1 MKKMCA
7 GLLRKF
13 FWLLP
18 AAALPL
24 QAQVQTTLHSF
35 TGTPDG
41 FSPGSAVLHN
51 GALFGATPGGGLNN
65 NGLVFALGTNGGS
78 LNPIHDFTGTSDG
91 GQPND
96 VILDG
101 GTVYGTTFGGGSSGN
116 GIVFKVGTNGG
127 GFTVLYNF
135 TNLPDGQNPL
145 AGLVLADGMLYGT
158 TSGGGSNHFGT
169 VFKMNTN
176 GGNYA
181 VLRHLSK
188 TTDGSVPRGAPVII
202 NATLYGTTSD
212 GGSNSLGTV
221 FKLNTNGTGFAAIHQ
236 FTNSPDGAYPY
247 AGLLANSNTLYGTT
261 FLGGSNA
268 GGTVFR
274 LNTNGTGFSVLR
286 HLSSIGAPAENSDGA
301 YVKSGLAIDNGTLY
315 GSAAYGG
322 TANGGTL
329 FRLGTNGGNFSVL
342 KNFTYAPD
350 GANPQGV
357 AAVNGK
363 TVYGFTYGGGPAG
376 GGIAFSLLLS
386 PAITGQPPGVTVTNG
401 DPASFTV
408 TAADDSLISYQWYFN
423 TNTVLAGQTNSTLN
437 FASAT
442 NGNAGS
448 YTVVVADK
456 FGAVTSAPALL
467 TVLSKPGIT
476 AQPQSLTITNG
487 TPAAFSVTAT
497 GSGVFSYQWYFNTN
511 TLLVGQTNNPLNFAS
526 ASNSDAGTYTVVVAN
541 NLGAATSSP
550 ALLTIVSKPVIT
562 AQPQGLTITNAAT
575 ATFTV
580 AAIGVSPLK
589 YQWFFNTNTANP
601 SLAGIRLL
609 NKTNATLTFTSAT
622 NSGGF
627 YSVAI
632 TNDLGKTTS
641 SPALLIVISKPIIT
655 TNPLPLTVINGSPS
669 SFTVAAIG
677 AGALQFQWYLN
688 TNTANTNL
696 LGSPQ
701 PGKTNS
707 LLSFS
712 TTSNSLAGL
721 FSAIVSNSFG
731 SATSSPALLT
741 VISKPTIT
749 TNPQPVT
756 VNNGDPA
763 TFAVGVIGA
772 ATFKYQWYFNTNTVL
787 TNLLGSALAGR
798 TNVTLDFSAVSNS
811 LAGRYSVIIT
821 NTFGKA
827 TSSPALLAI
836 NSQPPPVITL
846 QPLNASIINGD
857 PVSFTSAA
865 TGAGTLGYQWL
876 FRTNLTL
883 TGATN
888 PTLAYANANLPG
900 VYSMK
905 VTDSF
910 GSATSSLALLT
921 VSNKPLILSSA
932 FIPASGSYSF
942 ALASLA
948 GSTNRLWASTNL
960 ASTNFWRG
968 LATNVMPTNALWF
981 FTDTNTAKTNA
992 VRFYRFS
999 SP

>member
-13 FWLLP
+13 FWLVP
-18 AAALPL
+18 AAVLPL
-24 QAQVQTTLHSF
+24 SAQVQTTLHDF
-35 TGTPDG
+35 TGAPDG
-41 FSPGSAVLHN
+41 FSPGNAVLDH
-51 GALFGATPGGGLNN
+51 GALFGATPSGGLYN
-65 NGLVFALGTNGGS
+65 NGLVFSLGTNGGS
-78 LNPIHDFTGTSDG
+78 VNPIHDFTGTSDG
-91 GQPND
+91 SQPNG
-96 VILDG
+96 VIVDG
-101 GTVYGTTFGGGSSGN
+101 GTVYGTTYIGGGNGYGN
-116 GIVFKVGTNGG
+116 VFKVGTNGA
-127 GFTVLYNF
+127 GFTVLHSF
-135 TNLPDGQNPL
+135 TNLPDGQYPVT
-145 AGLVLADGMLYGT
+145 GLRFADGMLYGT
-158 TSGGGSNHFGT
+158 TSGGGSNNFGT
-169 VFKMNTN
+169 IFKVSTN
-176 GGNYA
+176 GGSYA
-181 VLRHLSK
+181 VLRHLNN
-188 TTDGSVPRGAPVII
+188 TTDGSAPSGALAIN
-202 NATLYGTTSD
+202 NATLYGTTYQ
-212 GGSNSLGTV
+212 GGSNSVGTV

-236 FTNSPDGAYPY
+236 FTDSPDGAYPY
-247 AGLLANSNTLYGTT
+247 AGLLVNSNTLYGTT

-286 HLSSIGAPAENSDGA
+286 HLSSIGAPASNSDGT
-301 YVKSGLAIDNGTLY
+301 YNKGGLAIDNGLLY
-315 GSAAYGG
+315 GVAAYGG

-329 FRLGTNGGNFSVL
+329 FRMSTNGSNFSVL
-342 KNFTYAPD
+342 KNFTDAPD

-357 AAVNGK
+357 VAINGK
-363 TVYGFTYGGGPAG
+363 TVYGFTYGGGSAG

-386 PAITGQPPGVTVTNG
+386 PAITGQPPSVTVTNG

-408 TAADDSLISYQWYFN
+408 TATDDSLISYQWYFN
-423 TNTVLAGQTNSTLN
+423 TNALLAGQTSNTLN
-437 FASAT
+437 FASVT

-467 TVLSKPGIT
+467 TIFSKPVIT
-476 AQPQSLTITNG
+476 AQPQNLTITNG
-487 TPAAFSVTAT
+487 GPAVFTVTAT

-511 TLLVGQTNNPLNFAS
+511 TLLAGQTSNPLNFAS

-550 ALLTIVSKPVIT
+550 ALLAIVSKPVIT
-562 AQPQGLTITNAAT
+562 GQPQGLTVTNADT

-580 AAIGVSPLK
+580 TAVGASPLK
-589 YQWFFNTNTANP
+589 YQWYSNSISALIFNANT
-601 SLAGIRLL
+601 RLIG
-609 NKTNATLTFTSAT
+609 KTNATFTFTASFT
-622 NSGGF
+622 NASR
-627 YSVAI
+627 YSVII
-632 TNDLGKTTS
+632 TNNLGTATS
-641 SPALLIVISKPIIT
+641 SPALLTIIAAPVIT
-655 TNPLPLTVINGSPS
+655 TNPLPLTVVNGDPA
-669 SFTVAAIG
+669 SFTAAAIG

-688 TNTANTNL
+688 TNTVSTNL
-696 LGSPQ
+696 LGTALA
-701 PGKTNS
+701 GRTNS
-707 LLSFS
+707 TLSFS
-712 TTSNSLAGL
+712 ATSNSLAGR
-721 FSAIVSNSFG
+721 FSMVVTNTFG

-741 VISKPTIT
+741 LISKPTIT
-749 TNPQPVT
+749 TNPLPVT

-763 TFAVGVIGA
+763 TFAVGAVGA
-772 ATFKYQWYFNTNTVL
+772 ATLKYQWYFNTNTVL

-798 TNVTLDFSAVSNS
+798 TNVTLDFTAVSNA

-846 QPLNASIINGD
+846 QPLGASILNGD

-865 TGAGTLGYQWL
+865 TGSGALGYQWL

-883 TGATN
+883 IGATN
-888 PTLAYANANLPG
+888 PTLAYANANQPG

-905 VTDSF
+905 VTDNF

-921 VSNKPLILSSA
+921 VTGKPILLSSA
-932 FIPASGSYSF
+932 FDRASGSYSF
-942 ALASLA
+942 AFVNLA
-948 GSTNRLWASTNL
+948 GSTNRLMATTNL
-960 ASTNFWRG
+960 ASTNAW
-968 LATNVMPTNALWF
+968 LAVVTNVMATNALWF